1 MREFASAFVL
11 DEVVIE
17 CARPWRES
25 ELCLACLHA
34 DGRLELLSG
43 AWERVLDYGQN
54 ELQGRSFYSLL
65 DPDHARAR
73 SRLHVLLDRRRADP
87 VRLDVLAKGGGKRT
101 LQVYRL
107 FDEYE
112 PSLYLACDPFQA
124 PEMSRI
130 ISSMSARSSP

>member
-1 MREFASAFVL
+1 MREFASAFAL
-11 DEVVIE
+11 DEVVID
-17 CARPWRES
+17 CTRPWRES

-43 AWERVLDYGQN
+43 AWARVLDYRQD
-54 ELQGRSFYSLL
+54 ELQGRSFYGLL

-73 SRLHVLLDRRRADP
+73 ERLHALLDRRRPDP
-87 VRLDVLAKGGGKRT
+87 VRLEVLRKGGGRRT

-124 PEMSRI
+124 PEMSRT
-130 ISSMSARSSP
+130 ISSTSARSSP